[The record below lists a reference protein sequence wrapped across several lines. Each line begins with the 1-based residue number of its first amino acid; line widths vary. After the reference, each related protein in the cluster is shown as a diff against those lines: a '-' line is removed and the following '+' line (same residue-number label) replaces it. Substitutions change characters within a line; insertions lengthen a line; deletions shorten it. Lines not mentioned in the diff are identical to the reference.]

1 MKQVFEKVEQ
11 KLTGLNIPKE
21 EIQTIVKELD
31 QDDLLTIHNEGALRS
46 DRTRKTYFKETFD
59 YVAPAQ
65 MYLGTDNSGK
75 ERFCQYVPL
84 KNTLSALFKQSTVRE
99 QYSQCKTHVH
109 KDMVLNDVN
118 DGRNVKE
125 NIILQ
130 ESPSSVSVILYQ
142 DAFEVTNPLGS
153 GKKKHKIMVMY
164 MTLGEIL
171 PHNRSTVD
179 PTQHVLLC
187 REQDFKSFGQDK
199 VFACLIA
206 DLQDVE
212 DSGFHLE
219 DGSNLKASLIAI
231 CGDNLGSHCIGGFTE
246 NFSSSKHF

>member
-1 MKQVFEKVEQ
+1 
-11 KLTGLNIPKE
+11 
-21 EIQTIVKELD
+21 
-31 QDDLLTIHNEGALRS
+31 
-46 DRTRKTYFKETFD
+46 
-59 YVAPAQ
+59 

-84 KNTLSALFKQSTVRE
+84 KDTLSALFKQSTVRE
-99 QYSQCKTHVH
+99 QYSQSKTHVH

-125 NIILQ
+125 NVILQ
-130 ESPSSVSVILYQ
+130 ESPSVSVILYQ

-153 GKKKHKIMVMY
+153 GKKKHKIMAMY

-171 PHNRSTVD
+171 PHNRLTVD
-179 PTQHVLLC
+179 PTQLVLLC

-206 DLQDVE
+206 DLQDLE